1 MLKKLAVALLIAL
14 ACSLAA
20 FTQEPAALPTETPEP
35 KPSPELEKKALKLL
49 ESVATD
55 GRLLKLAENRVY
67 VAAITANMFWTRDEK
82 RARNLF
88 RDAANDLLAMMN
100 EGKNN
105 NNSGPAM
112 IVGGSFSGFSQVR
125 NQFLQTVARR
135 DPELALDLMRSTR
148 PPKGEGGIL
157 DAFFNQERQLEQS
170 LAIAVIAKDPKKALQ
185 IARESLAQGVS
196 MSTIN
201 FLNKL
206 RDKDKDAAKEFA
218 GDIIAKLKTE
228 NFTRNFE
235 ASIAAQMLFRQL
247 AAPNLRDGFAGP
259 EQPAPKPLVLDE
271 KQLQELAELVVNA
284 ALNPSPLNPTGALQL
299 KPLLPALEKILP
311 ERAAQLKVKIAETE
325 KALPPEMRRL
335 MNAAMNA
342 QSGEQTP
349 ETAFEPA
356 KDVPPQLATALRSQA
371 VSKLVNEGKYDQARQ
386 LINEKTEGAER
397 ENLLKLLDKERAGK
411 AIRDGQF
418 DDAKKIATQT
428 ASAGERAALFAK
440 VAQAAF
446 AKKDKELA
454 NKALEEALA
463 AAPRFPESYDD
474 MRNVAEVARVCA
486 TIAPEKAFDLLEPT
500 MEVLNEIL
508 NASAVLEKYGRR
520 GNTFRD
526 GELRFSRAFG
536 NLGAITQSGPE
547 IGLLA
552 NANFERA
559 QTLVGR
565 FRRDDARLLARLVL
579 AQGILTGKFGL
590 IGERAPFDFGDSSE
604 FFVG

>member
-1 MLKKLAVALLIAL
+1 MLKKIAVALFIAL
-14 ACSLAA
+14 ACTLVA
-20 FTQEPAALPTETPEP
+20 FTQEPAASPAETPES

-49 ESVATD
+49 ESVATE
-55 GRLLKLAENRVY
+55 GRALKLAENRVY
-67 VAAITANMFWTRDEK
+67 VAAITADMFWTRDEK

-105 NNSGPAM
+105 NNSGAVM
-112 IVGGSFSGFSQVR
+112 IVGGDFSGFSQVR

-148 PPKGEGGIL
+148 PPKGDGGIL
-157 DAFFNQERQLEQS
+157 DSFFNQERQLEQS

-218 GDIIAKLKTE
+218 GDIITKLKTE

-235 ASIAAQMLFRQL
+235 ATFAAQALFRQL
-247 AAPNLRDGFAGP
+247 AAPNLRDGFSGS

-311 ERAAQLKVKIAETE
+311 ERAAQLKLKIAETE

-335 MNAAMNA
+335 MNAALNA
-342 QSGEQTP
+342 QSGEQAP

-356 KDVPPQLATALRSQA
+356 KDVPPQLTTALRSQA

-386 LINEKTEGAER
+386 LINEKTEGPER
-397 ENLLKLLDKERAGK
+397 ENLLKLLEKARADK

-428 ASAGERAALFAK
+428 AGAGERAALFAK

-536 NLGAITQSGPE
+536 NLGAITQYGPE

-552 NANFERA
+552 NANFDRT

-590 IGERAPFDFGDSSE
+590 SSERGPFDFGDSSE
-604 FFVG
+604 FFIG